1 MRWPFVSRAAHEALR
16 ANAEALRGALQEE
29 RSTRFRDGTM
39 MEQERARYDDL
50 LEKYHAL
57 RVSGANA
64 PQSVGLPPAQ
74 RPAKPADEAI
84 ETVVARFGGNS
95 RLRRQL
101 QKYVYTERMKPD
113 ADEDKIAESVLV
125 WRDPEDDEDVA

>member
-1 MRWPFVSRAAHEALR
+1 MRWPVSAARVDAIVAGWES
-16 ANAEALRGALQEE
+16 ALQMVEQRASVWE
-29 RSTRFRDGTM
+29 RIATERKAEYDKL
-39 MEQERARYDDL
+39 MEAFV
-50 LEKYHAL
+50 AL

-101 QKYVYTERMKPD
+101 QKYVYTQRL
-113 ADEDKIAESVLV
+113 ANVDEDKIAESVLV